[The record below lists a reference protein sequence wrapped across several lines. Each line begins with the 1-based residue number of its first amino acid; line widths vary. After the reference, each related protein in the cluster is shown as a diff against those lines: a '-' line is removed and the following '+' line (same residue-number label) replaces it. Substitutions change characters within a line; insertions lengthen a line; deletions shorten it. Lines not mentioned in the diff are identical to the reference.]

1 MDLCS
6 KLNQYIKFTYG
17 AGRKLICA
25 NSLGG
30 ISTRCRDTLREEIC
44 VAEGVSKDIFAD
56 FIFVIFL
63 TKIAKLTYTN
73 FFC

>member
-6 KLNQYIKFTYG
+6 KLNQHIKFTYG
-17 AGRKLICA
+17 AGRKLMCA

-30 ISTRCRDTLREEIC
+30 ISTRCRGTLRGEIC
-44 VAEGVSKDIFAD
+44 VAESVSKDIFAD
-56 FIFVIFL
+56 FVFVIFL
-63 TKIAKLTYTN
+63 MKIVELTPTN

>member
-1 MDLCS
+1 MNLRS
-6 KLNQYIKFTYG
+6 KSNQHIKFTYG

-30 ISTRCRDTLREEIC
+30 ISTRRRDTLRKEIC
-44 VAEGVSKDIFAD
+44 VTESVLKDIFAD
-56 FIFVIFL
+56 FIFVNFF
-63 TKIAKLTYTN
+63 TKIAKLTSTN

>member
-6 KLNQYIKFTYG
+6 KLNQHIKFTYG

-30 ISTRCRDTLREEIC
+30 ISTRCRGTLRGEIC
-44 VAEGVSKDIFAD
+44 VAESVSKDIFAD
-56 FIFVIFL
+56 FVFVIFL
-63 TKIAKLTYTN
+63 MKIVELTPTN

>member
-1 MDLCS
+1 MDSCS
-6 KLNQYIKFTYG
+6 KLNQHIKFTYG

-30 ISTRCRDTLREEIC
+30 ISTRCRDTLRGEIC
-44 VAEGVSKDIFAD
+44 VAESVSKDIFAD
-56 FIFVIFL
+56 FVFVIFL
-63 TKIAKLTYTN
+63 MKIVELTPTN